1 VQLALL
7 STRYNQAKSAMTIIE
22 QLMSMPLEQE
32 DGKRYI
38 HRPIIR
44 GKIEFDNVT
53 FSYPNATQPAL
64 KNINFTINPG
74 EKVAIIG
81 RIGSGKTSLER
92 ILMGLYQPQQG
103 SVRIDDSDI
112 NQLNN
117 IDIRRNIGCVP
128 QDITLFFGSIRDN
141 IVLGR
146 PLATDK
152 EILLA
157 AERAGVTAFTQHDTA
172 GLEKQIGE
180 GGQALSGGQ
189 RQAIAIA
196 RAFLSQPPVLI
207 MDEPTSSMDN
217 RSEMYIKQQL
227 RQMKQD
233 ETLILITH
241 KTGML
246 DVVDRLIVMEHGHIV
261 ADGPKE
267 QVLQTLRN
275 GNINQSPTNK

>member
-1 VQLALL
+1 
-7 STRYNQAKSAMTIIE
+7 M
-22 QLMSMPLEQE
+22 
-32 DGKRYI
+32 
-38 HRPIIR
+38 
-44 GKIEFDNVT
+44 
-53 FSYPNATQPAL
+53 
-64 KNINFTINPG
+64 
-74 EKVAIIG
+74 AIIG

-103 SVRIDDSDI
+103 SVRVDDTDI
-112 NQLNN
+112 NQLHH

-141 IVLGR
+141 IILGR

-152 EILLA
+152 EILFA
-157 AERAGVTAFTQHDTA
+157 AERAGVTAFTQHDAA
-172 GLEKQIGE
+172 GLEKQVGE
-180 GGQALSGGQ
+180 GGHALSGGQ

-275 GNINQSPTNK
+275 GNINQSSANK